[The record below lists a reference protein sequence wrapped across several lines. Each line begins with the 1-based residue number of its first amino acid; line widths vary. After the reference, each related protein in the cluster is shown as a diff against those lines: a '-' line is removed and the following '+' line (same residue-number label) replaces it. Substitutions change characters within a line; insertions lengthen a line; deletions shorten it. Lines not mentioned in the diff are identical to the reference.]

1 MSVPLG
7 LMTILLLIAVP
18 AFISTDTATGS
29 FEASLVLLAV
39 WTIGLIGQCL
49 IAQCWLGRSGKEAS
63 NSRGLPSTEVVTLTI
78 GGVWAAPPSEQL
90 TLNDVEP
97 EGANRSDRRGL
108 SGATRLVMMWASVL
122 VALGVAAW
130 ICLIVDGRLESGVD
144 RPWVAAAWMFG
155 LQAIWQVLPLPQSL
169 GRVGWSVVLGWLSP
183 MMSAGPSASRHVASA
198 SRHAIDAWDPLGPA
212 EQRDAMIGPDALM
225 STRRVRWWILGF
237 AFSTLI
243 VGVLAIR
250 LAGFTTESGG
260 QPLPVFAGVVLL
272 SMWLFASSRNEDLF
286 AIALTLSENGEIG
299 RLADAFDPMAA
310 WRKLREFKSQRVRTT
325 RLKAAVAA
333 ERAEASDAARVDE
346 ILQRLHD
353 QGQGS
358 LSRDERE
365 LLQRVSEAIRR
376 ERASH

>member
-39 WTIGLIGQCL
+39 WTIGLLGQCL
-49 IAQCWLGRSGKEAS
+49 IAQCWLGRSGKEAGD
-63 NSRGLPSTEVVTLTI
+63 SRGLPSTEVVTLTI
-78 GGVWAAPPSEQL
+78 GGVWAAPPSEEL
-90 TLNDVEP
+90 TLNDIEP

-108 SGATRLVMMWASVL
+108 SGAARLVMMWASVL

-130 ICLIVDGRLESGVD
+130 SCLIVDGRLESGVD

-183 MMSAGPSASRHVASA
+183 AMSDGLSASRN
-198 SRHAIDAWDPLGPA
+198 AIDAWDPLGPA

-243 VGVLAIR
+243 VGILAIR

-272 SMWLFASSRNEDLF
+272 SIWLFASSRNEDLF

-299 RLADAFDPMAA
+299 RLADAFDPMVA

-325 RLKAAVAA
+325 RLKAAAAA